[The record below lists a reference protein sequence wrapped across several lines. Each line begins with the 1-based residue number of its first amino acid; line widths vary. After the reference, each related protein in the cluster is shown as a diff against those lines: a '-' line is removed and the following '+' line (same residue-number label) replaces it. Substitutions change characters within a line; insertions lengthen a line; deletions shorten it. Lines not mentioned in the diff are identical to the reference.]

1 MSSEDRERMMRS
13 RAVPENFDIAQT
25 LSYRQMS
32 SNSAPIYS
40 PTSIGGSSVRSLALD
55 DLSPRPEDGTLSPY
69 FTTPPASNSDILSP
83 MHYAGD
89 RTFTGYQSA
98 GSYSS
103 ASRAN
108 PFSKPNGAPE
118 LLNRPNGTMP
128 RLHLHDKSRTL
139 SEPLP
144 APLKSSAP
152 YAPLDYSDYPLSA
165 GGQPVHGLQ
174 YIEPPRS
181 YSSTYLPGY
190 SSMW

>member
-1 MSSEDRERMMRS
+1 MRS
-13 RAVPENFDIAQT
+13 RAVPDNFDIAQT
-25 LSYRQMS
+25 LQSYGRIQG
-32 SNSAPIYS
+32 SAPIYS

-69 FTTPPASNSDILSP
+69 FTTTTPPTSNSDILSP
-83 MHYAGD
+83 MPYTND
-89 RTFTGYQSA
+89 RTFTGYQPV

-103 ASRAN
+103 ASRTN
-108 PFSKPNGAPE
+108 PFSKPNDTSKI
-118 LLNRPNGTMP
+118 LSHPNGTMP

-144 APLKSSAP
+144 APLKSSTP
-152 YAPLDYSDYPLSA
+152 YAPLDYSDYPLST
-165 GGQPVHGLQ
+165 GGQSVHGLQ